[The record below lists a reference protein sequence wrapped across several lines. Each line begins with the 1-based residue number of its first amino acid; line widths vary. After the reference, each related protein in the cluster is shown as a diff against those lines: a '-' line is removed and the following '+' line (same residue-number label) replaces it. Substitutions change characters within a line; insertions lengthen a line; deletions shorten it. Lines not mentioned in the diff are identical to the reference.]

1 MLEYSRTSSV
11 GKYLHADLLEYIRI
25 NEEIFS
31 NKIGKILDV
40 NTGSLTVESDSFVA
54 SCYTEELV
62 ENYSAGTKI
71 SDNEYEFKH
80 IVFTRHQLEDN
91 TGCKLFFFPKG
102 NDKYD
107 IVAAVGKTDKG
118 YAGFEES
125 KKEYFAG
132 SIDLKS
138 KILELNMEN

>member
-1 MLEYSRTSSV
+1 MLEYSGTNTV
-11 GKYLHADLLEYIRI
+11 GKYLHADLLEYIRK
-25 NEEIFS
+25 NENIFS
-31 NKIGKILDV
+31 NQVGKILDV
-40 NTGSLTVESDSFVA
+40 NTASLTVESDSFVA
-54 SCYTEELV
+54 SCYTEALV

-71 SDNEYEFKH
+71 SDNEYQFKH
-80 IVFTRHQLEDN
+80 IVFTRHELKNN

-107 IVAAVGKTDKG
+107 IIAAIGKTNKG
-118 YAGFEES
+118 YNGFEES

-138 KILELNMEN
+138 KVLELNIEK